1 MSKYATQID
10 GRSQDGVLS
19 VTCLHTKVVTENTH
33 APVLSNLMWLC
44 SSFTIAHTE
53 DESSSNL
60 HMLKGKWQCILIF
73 YVNMST
79 KKKTKLKAHFLV

>member
-44 SSFTIAHTE
+44 SSFTIAHT
-53 DESSSNL
+53 L
-60 HMLKGKWQCILIF
+60 RM
-73 YVNMST
+73 
-79 KKKTKLKAHFLV
+79 KAQAICTCSKENDSVF